1 MNALVIYLSSNE
13 VHLRFFFI
21 IILLFLYFTNDFNYL
36 NMKNLI
42 VSGTPGTGK
51 TTVSQNLLNNFKS
64 KVISLNELAISEKL
78 IINYDTERE
87 TSVINEKNLVRYVIK
102 LIERYN
108 KLGLEFLIIE
118 SHFSDIVPGQYI
130 DYVIILRCDPDEL
143 YVRLKERGYKKEKIR
158 ENVQSEILGNSANFF
173 LNKQLNKPILEID
186 TTNNSVDVITKTIT
200 KILTG
205 KVDVNEYIIGKID
218 WLEKLSQEDRLDLFF
233 D

>member
-1 MNALVIYLSSNE
+1 
-13 VHLRFFFI
+13 
-21 IILLFLYFTNDFNYL
+21 
-36 NMKNLI
+36 MKILI

-51 TTVSQNLLNNFKS
+51 TTVSQNLLNNFKA

-78 IINYDTERE
+78 IINYDIERE
-87 TSVINEKNLVRYVIK
+87 TSVINEKKLVRYVKK
-102 LIERYN
+102 LIESYN
-108 KLGLEFLIIE
+108 KLDLEYLIIE

-143 YVRLKERGYKKEKIR
+143 CIRLKERGYKNEKIR
-158 ENVQSEILGNSANFF
+158 ENVQSEILGNSANYF

-205 KVDVNEYIIGKID
+205 KVDVNEFIIGKID

>member
-1 MNALVIYLSSNE
+1 
-13 VHLRFFFI
+13 
-21 IILLFLYFTNDFNYL
+21 
-36 NMKNLI
+36 MKFLI

-78 IINYDTERE
+78 IIKYDMERE
-87 TSVINEKNLVRYVIK
+87 TSVINEKKLVRHIIK

-108 KLGLEFLIIE
+108 KLDLEYLIIE
-118 SHFSDIVPGQYI
+118 SHFSDIVPSQYI
-130 DYVIILRCDPDEL
+130 NYVIILRCDPDEL
-143 YVRLKERGYKKEKIR
+143 CVRLKERGYKKEKIR
-158 ENVQSEILGNSANFF
+158 ENVQSEILGNSANYF

-186 TTNNSVDVITKTIT
+186 TTNNSIDVITKTIT

-205 KVDVNEYIIGKID
+205 MVDVNEYIIGKID
-218 WLEKLSQEDRLDLFF
+218 WLEKLSQEDRLEQFF

>member
-1 MNALVIYLSSNE
+1 
-13 VHLRFFFI
+13 
-21 IILLFLYFTNDFNYL
+21 
-36 NMKNLI
+36 MKILI

-51 TTVSQNLLNNFKS
+51 TTVSQNLLNNLNA

-78 IINYDTERE
+78 IINYDIERE
-87 TSVINEKNLVRYVIK
+87 TSVINEKKLVRYVIK
-102 LIERYN
+102 LIEHYN
-108 KLGLEFLIIE
+108 KLDLEFLIIE

-143 YVRLKERGYKKEKIR
+143 SIRLKKRGYKNEKIR
-158 ENVQSEILGNSANFF
+158 ENVQSEILGNSANYF

-218 WLEKLSQEDRLDLFF
+218 WLEKLSQEDRLEQFF

>member
-1 MNALVIYLSSNE
+1 
-13 VHLRFFFI
+13 
-21 IILLFLYFTNDFNYL
+21 
-36 NMKNLI
+36 MKILI
-42 VSGTPGTGK
+42 VSVTPGTGK
-51 TTVSQNLLNNFKS
+51 TTVSQNLLNNFKA

-87 TSVINEKNLVRYVIK
+87 TSVINEKKLVRYIIK
-102 LIERYN
+102 LIEHYN
-108 KLGLEFLIIE
+108 KLDLEYLIIE

-130 DYVIILRCDPDEL
+130 DYVIIFRCDPDEL
-143 YVRLKERGYKKEKIR
+143 YVRLKERGYKDEKIR

-173 LNKQLNKPILEID
+173 LTKQLNKPILEID

-205 KVDVNEYIIGKID
+205 KVDVDEYIIGKID
-218 WLEKLSQEDRLDLFF
+218 WLEKLAQEDRLDLFF

>member
-1 MNALVIYLSSNE
+1 
-13 VHLRFFFI
+13 
-21 IILLFLYFTNDFNYL
+21 
-36 NMKNLI
+36 MKILI

-51 TTVSQNLLNNFKS
+51 TTVSQNLLNNFKA

-78 IINYDTERE
+78 IINYDVERE
-87 TSVINEKNLVRYVIK
+87 TSVINEKKLIRYIIK

-108 KLGLEFLIIE
+108 KLDLEILIIE

-130 DYVIILRCDPDEL
+130 DFIIILRCDPDEL
-143 YVRLKERGYKKEKIR
+143 YVRLKERGYKLEKIR

-186 TTNNSVDVITKTIT
+186 TTNNNVDVITKTIT

-205 KVDVNEYIIGKID
+205 KVDVNEFIIGKID
-218 WLEKLSQEDRLDLFF
+218 WLEKLSQEDRLEQFF